1 MRTFRRL
8 RSESGYSLVELLV
21 SSTIMLVVTGAIFG
35 LMHPSQGTAST
46 QPEVA
51 DLQQRTRV
59 GSETLF
65 KELVMA
71 GAGVYQGPVTGS
83 LINFFAPIIP
93 RRMGRTDPD
102 DPLGPDGARSDVITL
117 AYIPNTYSQTTIS
130 SPMPNVSAELKVT
143 KIPNCPKGDEL
154 CGFEEGMDVIVFDT
168 SGNFDVFTITEVQD
182 AAAHLQ
188 HRQQDLSIPYEVGA
202 SVTQIVS
209 NTYYW
214 CSPVNGRP
222 CPEDASAW
230 QLRRYDGYE
239 EDVPIVDNVVDL
251 RFEYFGDPN
260 PPVKPKPVAGVAN
273 CLYDATGNYVAG
285 LGVLATIDGSLA
297 ELPISMLMDGPWCG
311 GGNNR
316 FDADL
321 LRVRKVRVTLSL
333 QVADPM
339 LRGTETQF
347 WRNPG
352 TSPGGGRQVH
362 DYTVAFDI
370 TPRNLNLAR

>member
-1 MRTFRRL
+1 MSVRARL
-8 RSESGYSLVELLV
+8 QTESGYSLVELLV
-21 SSTIMLVVTGAIFG
+21 ASTIMLVVTGAIFG
-35 LMHPSQGTAST
+35 MMNPSQGTAQA

-51 DLQQRTRV
+51 DLQQRSRV

-65 KELVMA
+65 RELIMA

-93 RRMGRTDPD
+93 RRLGSLNPD
-102 DPLGPDGARSDVITL
+102 NPNSARSDAITL

-130 SPMPNVSAELKVT
+130 SPMPNVSAELKV
-143 KIPNCPKGDEL
+143 KKVPNCPNGDEL

-168 SGNFDVFTITEVQD
+168 SGNFDVFTITQVQD

-188 HRQQDLSIPYEVGA
+188 HKGQDLSIPYEVGA

-214 CSPVNGRP
+214 CSPINDRP
-222 CPEDASAW
+222 CPEDPSAW
-230 QLRRYDGYE
+230 QLRLYDGYSR
-239 EDVPIVDNVVDL
+239 DVALVDNVVDL
-251 RFEYFGDPN
+251 QFEYFGDPN
-260 PPVKPKPVAGVAN
+260 PPLNPKPKAGVAN
-273 CLYDATGNYVAG
+273 CLYDGLGNYIG
-285 LGVLATIDGSLA
+285 PGVLPTTDGSLA
-297 ELPISMLMDGPWCG
+297 QLPLSILSDGPWCG
-311 GGNNR
+311 GGNNM

-321 LRVRKVRVTLSL
+321 LRIRKMRVTLRV
-333 QVADPM
+333 QVSDVA
-339 LRGTETQF
+339 LRGTNTSM

-352 TSPGGGRQVH
+352 TAAGGTRAVA
-362 DYTVAFDI
+362 DYTVAFDV

>member
-1 MRTFRRL
+1 MSVRARL
-8 RSESGYSLVELLV
+8 QTESGYSLVELLV
-21 SSTIMLVVTGAIFG
+21 ASTIMLVVTGAIFG
-35 LMHPSQGTAST
+35 MMNPSQGTAQA

-51 DLQQRTRV
+51 DLQQRSRV

-65 KELVMA
+65 RELIMA

-93 RRMGRTDPD
+93 RRLGSLNPD
-102 DPLGPDGARSDVITL
+102 NPNSARSDAITL

-130 SPMPNVSAELKVT
+130 SPMPNVSAELKV
-143 KIPNCPKGDEL
+143 KKVPNCPKGDEL

-168 SGNFDVFTITEVQD
+168 SGNFDVFTITQVQD

-188 HRQQDLSIPYEVGA
+188 HKGQDLSIPYEVGA

-214 CSPVNGRP
+214 CSPINDRP
-222 CPEDASAW
+222 CPEDPSAW
-230 QLRRYDGYE
+230 QLRLYDGYSR
-239 EDVPIVDNVVDL
+239 DVALVDNVVDL
-251 RFEYFGDPN
+251 QFEYFGDPN
-260 PPVKPKPVAGVAN
+260 PPLNPKPKAGVAN
-273 CLYDATGNYVAG
+273 CLYDGLGNYIG
-285 LGVLATIDGSLA
+285 PGVLPTTDGSLA
-297 ELPISMLMDGPWCG
+297 QLPLSILSDGPWCG
-311 GGNNR
+311 GGNNM

-321 LRVRKVRVTLSL
+321 LRIRKMRVTLRV
-333 QVADPM
+333 QVSDVA
-339 LRGTETQF
+339 LRGTNTSM

-352 TSPGGGRQVH
+352 TAAGGTRAVA
-362 DYTVAFDI
+362 DYTVAFDV

>member
-1 MRTFRRL
+1 MSVRARL
-8 RSESGYSLVELLV
+8 QTESGYSLVELLV
-21 SSTIMLVVTGAIFG
+21 ASTIMLVVTGAIFG
-35 LMHPSQGTAST
+35 MMNPSQGTAQA

-51 DLQQRTRV
+51 DLQQRSRV

-65 KELVMA
+65 RELIMA

-93 RRMGRTDPD
+93 RRLGSLNPD
-102 DPLGPDGARSDVITL
+102 NPSSARSDAITL

-130 SPMPNVSAELKVT
+130 SPMPNVSAELKV
-143 KIPNCPKGDEL
+143 KKVPNCPKGDEL

-168 SGNFDVFTITEVQD
+168 SGNFDVFTITQVQD

-188 HRQQDLSIPYEVGA
+188 HKGQDLSIPYEVGA

-214 CSPVNGRP
+214 CSPINDRP
-222 CPEDASAW
+222 CPEDPSAW
-230 QLRRYDGYE
+230 QLRLYDGYSR
-239 EDVPIVDNVVDL
+239 DVALVDNVVDL
-251 RFEYFGDPN
+251 QFEYFGDPN
-260 PPVKPKPVAGVAN
+260 PPLNPKPKAGVAN
-273 CLYDATGNYVAG
+273 CLYDGLGNYIG
-285 LGVLATIDGSLA
+285 PGVLPTTDGSLA
-297 ELPISMLMDGPWCG
+297 QLPLSILSDGPWCG
-311 GGNNR
+311 GGNNM

-321 LRVRKVRVTLSL
+321 LRIRKMRVTLRV
-333 QVADPM
+333 QVSDVA
-339 LRGTETQF
+339 LRGTNTSM

-352 TSPGGGRQVH
+352 TAAGGTRAVA
-362 DYTVAFDI
+362 DYTVAFDV